1 MRLENKVALI
11 TGAAHGVTGE
21 VQGFGGVAARMFAE
35 EGAKVVLTDIDT
47 DSGERTEA
55 ELKENGHDVIFV
67 KLDVTSESDWETAIE
82 ATVSSYG
89 GLDILVNNAGIGG
102 AAPVGGNHRRGLGP
116 PDGHTRQGCLPRHSV
131 CHSPHARRRR
141 RLYNQHLVHIRHRR
155 QPRLPAPTT
164 PPRARFAYSPSP
176 LQSSSPQT
184 TSGSTPCIPASWPR
198 R

>member
-47 DSGERTEA
+47 DSGERTAA
-55 ELKENGHDVIFV
+55 ELKENGHDVMFV

-102 AAPVGGNHRRGLGP
+102 ASPVEETTEEAWDLQM
-116 PDGHTRQGCLPRHSV
+116 DI
-131 CHSPHARRRR
+131 HAKGE
-141 RLYNQHLVHIRHRR
+141 
-155 QPRLPAPTT
+155 
-164 PPRARFAYSPSP
+164 
-176 LQSSSPQT
+176 SSSALGTPFRSCARLAAARSS
-184 TSGSTPCIPASWPR
+184 TSRQSTG
-198 R
+198 